1 MRQLCHELLLVVLA
15 PLIVIIAALTARA
28 EGQLGISEIRL
39 ASAEEPSAAAS
50 EARSTLAVTTDEQ
63 AVPAA
68 PATASAA
75 SPVASSQP
83 AKRTANSPPFRR
95 NGTTAKTALRPL
107 VEPPVATNQ
116 MRQALNFYGGN
127 PARATLSQF
136 PSRSPIQASP
146 QRPMQRQIKPFN
158 TIYRD
163 PTVSPYLNLYREEN
177 DSEGAPNYF
186 AFVRPEL
193 EQIEANRTQD
203 REVQKLSRQMQ
214 GRGKSAAAPQYQ
226 PVGVPARSTPAR
238 YMDTAQF
245 YGGWSR

>member
-1 MRQLCHELLLVVLA
+1 MRPLCRDFFLVVLA
-15 PLIVIIAALTARA
+15 PLLVTVAALAARA
-28 EGQLGISEIRL
+28 DEKLGISEIRL
-39 ASAEEPSAAAS
+39 TAAEEPTDVAA
-50 EARSTLAVTTDEQ
+50 EVRSTLAVTTDEQ
-63 AVPAA
+63 ALPPA
-68 PATASAA
+68 PATAPAA
-75 SPVASSQP
+75 SRVAGSQP
-83 AKRTANSPPFRR
+83 AKRTANPLPFRR
-95 NGTTAKTALRPL
+95 TGTTAARAQT
-107 VEPPVATNQ
+107 EPRVATNQ
-116 MRQALNFYGGN
+116 MRQTLNFYGGG

-136 PSRSPIQASP
+136 PSRTPIQAGP

-193 EQIEANRTQD
+193 EQIEANRAQD
-203 REVQKLSRQMQ
+203 REVQQLSRQLQ
-214 GRGKSAAAPQYQ
+214 GRGKTPAAPQYQ
-226 PVGVPARSTPAR
+226 SAGAPGRSTPAR